1 MTDSTT
7 RGWTPWLAGAVIGL
21 LCGSVQ
27 ADQTPRKNR
36 QIFNDAAREVTRY
49 SRFTIFDDVSI
60 AVDDGAV
67 RLSGKVTMPY
77 KRREI
82 ESRIRRVDGVRRIR
96 NDIEVLPVSRSDDE
110 LRRRV
115 ARAIYNHS
123 AFRKYAVAANPP
135 IHIIV
140 ERSPITLTGVV
151 QNRVERALARAISAT
166 VRGSL
171 SVENRLLTDAEVQAA
186 AER

>member
-1 MTDSTT
+1 
-7 RGWTPWLAGAVIGL
+7 
-21 LCGSVQ
+21 
-27 ADQTPRKNR
+27 
-36 QIFNDAAREVTRY
+36 
-49 SRFTIFDDVSI
+49 
-60 AVDDGAV
+60 
-67 RLSGKVTMPY
+67 MPY

-171 SVENRLLTDAEVQAA
+171 SVENRLLTDAELQAA